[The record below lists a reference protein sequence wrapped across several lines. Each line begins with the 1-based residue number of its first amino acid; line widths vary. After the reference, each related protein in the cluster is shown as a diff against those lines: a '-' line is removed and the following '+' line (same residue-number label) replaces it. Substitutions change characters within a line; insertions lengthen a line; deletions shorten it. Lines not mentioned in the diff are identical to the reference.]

1 MTSISIEHYEGVK
14 TMSLGRILFA
24 DNDLDFLKTRAEFLQ
39 KQGYDVLRAHT
50 AAEAEQSLRDD
61 WVHLAILD
69 IRLVNDDDE
78 RDASG
83 LILAKNKTYR
93 AVPKIMLTGFP
104 SYEYVRQAFG
114 HTLDGL
120 PAAVDFLAKQDG
132 PGAMIQAVEEA
143 FAERIRINWDLT
155 IRWGTGLS
163 WLQLVNSIQP
173 DLDNSH
179 LLNRSNEL
187 EDLFRR
193 LFYNSRQITLS
204 RLLAQ
209 HEGRVA
215 LIVYAFSAEGIES
228 QFVVTCGSRDH
239 IQAEEAHYETFV
251 AKITGPGGTL
261 KANSAET
268 VHFAATAYTLAGG
281 NLAELATLTEF
292 YRENPTETV
301 VTALDHFFDITLLP
315 WQKKGQFLEKDKT
328 LYEFI
333 SAWPGLSE
341 AALSPTTLAEQIEAI
356 CQESLIA
363 GLARLDYSPYELR
376 FYLPDGSAVAYPNP
390 VSFLS
395 KKHLISEAPLLC
407 GLTHGHLSGDTILVN
422 PQSQTWLIDF
432 SNTSQ
437 APLLR
442 DFISLEAAV
451 KSEMLTTS
459 DMQMRYAME
468 QQLTTCTHLNEK
480 LEIENLLPEVQKALQ
495 AISRIRGQAS
505 RVIGD
510 ELKAYLGGF
519 LFYALGYLATYDL
532 TVRHTRHELAPYL
545 HSLLSAAMLVQ
556 RLAPAP
562 SEDLPLQAHDSLW
575 LDEANREVWVE
586 GRQLSL
592 SPQEF
597 DLLLYLYRQQ
607 GQLCSRTMI
616 AEEVFAGEFKA
627 DLSEAEKKSI
637 EEGRINSTM
646 SRLRRKLEPNPD
658 HPKYIISIRGEGYKL
673 VLRGEPMK

>member
-1 MTSISIEHYEGVK
+1 
-14 TMSLGRILFA
+14 MSLGRILFA

-50 AAEAEQSLRDD
+50 AAEAEQSLRDE

-104 SYEYVRQAFG
+104 SYAYVRQALG
-114 HTLDGL
+114 RALDGL
-120 PAAVDFLAKQDG
+120 SPAVDFLAKRDG
-132 PGAMIQAVEEA
+132 PEAMIQAVEEA

-155 IRWGTGLS
+155 IQWGTGLS
-163 WLQLVNSIQP
+163 GLQLANVIEP
-173 DLDNSH
+173 DLDSSR
-179 LLNRSNEL
+179 LLNQSNEL

-193 LFYNSRQITLS
+193 LFYDSRQITFS

-209 HEGRVA
+209 GEGRVA
-215 LIVYAFSAEGIES
+215 LIVFAFSAEGIES
-228 QFVVTCGSRDH
+228 QFVVTCGQRDH
-239 IQAEEAHYETFV
+239 IQAEEANYEAFV
-251 AKITGPGGTL
+251 TKITGPGGTL
-261 KANSAET
+261 KANSVET
-268 VHFAATAYTLAGG
+268 THFAATAYMLGGG
-281 NLAELATLTEF
+281 NLEELATLTEF
-292 YRENPTETV
+292 YRENSSKMV
-301 VTALDHFFDITLLP
+301 ITALAHLFDTTLLP
-315 WQKKGQFLEKDKT
+315 WQGKGQFLEKDKT
-328 LYEFI
+328 LYESI
-333 SAWPGLSE
+333 SAGPGLSE

-363 GLARLDYSPYELR
+363 GLARFDYSPYELR
-376 FYLPDGSAVAYPNP
+376 FYLSDGSTVAYPNP
-390 VSFLS
+390 VAFLS

-407 GLTHGHLSGDTILVN
+407 GLTHGHLRGDTVLVN
-422 PQSQTWLIDF
+422 PQGQTWLIDF
-432 SNTSQ
+432 SNTGQ

-442 DFISLEAAV
+442 DFISLEAAI
-451 KSEMLTTS
+451 KFEMLTTS
-459 DMQMRYAME
+459 DMQMRYTME
-468 QQLTTCTHLNEK
+468 QHLTTCTHLNEK
-480 LEIENLLPEVQKALQ
+480 LEIEILSPDIQKALQ
-495 AISRIRGQAS
+495 VISRIRGQAS
-505 RVIGD
+505 KVIGD
-510 ELKAYLGGF
+510 ELRAYLGGL
-519 LFYALGYLATYDL
+519 LFYTLGYLVTYDL
-532 TVRHTRHELAPYL
+532 TVRHTRHELAPHL

-556 RLAPAP
+556 QLAPTPA
-562 SEDLPLQAHDSLW
+562 EDLPLQARDSLW

-586 GRQLSL
+586 GRQVSL

-597 DLLLYLYRQQ
+597 DLLLYLYHQQ

-616 AEEVFAGEFKA
+616 AEEVFAVEFKA

-658 HPKYIISIRGEGYKL
+658 HPRYIISVRGEGYKL
-673 VLRGEPMK
+673 VLKGEDLR